1 VALTLTGAQQAMVR
15 TVLLALGLSVA
26 GWFVGHGFARGRS
39 ADRYVTVKGVS
50 EREVRANLA
59 LWPLRIVATDNDLA
73 RAQARIATSVQEIRR
88 FLVRNR
94 VDTAGVELQGYEVND
109 AYANQFR
116 SSGEVGNRYVIRQ
129 TVMVRSEQP
138 DVVLAASQ
146 RVGELVD
153 AGVVLS
159 SGGEYGSGGPT
170 FLFTQLNTLKPQM
183 IAEATARAR
192 ESAQQ
197 FARDSRSAL
206 GGIRTASQGM
216 FEILPRD
223 QAPGVQE
230 ESQLVKIVR
239 VVSTVEYFL
248 RD

>member
-1 VALTLTGAQQAMVR
+1 MALSLTGTQQAMVR
-15 TVLLALGLSVA
+15 TVLLALGLSLA

-73 RAQARIATSVQEIRR
+73 RAQARIAASVQEIRR
-88 FLVRNR
+88 FLARNR

>member
-1 VALTLTGAQQAMVR
+1 MLAMTGVSQAMLR
-15 TVLLALGLSVA
+15 TATLAVGLVLA

-59 LWPLRIVATDNDLA
+59 LWPLRIVATDNDLGL
-73 RAQARIATSVQEIRR
+73 AQARIAASVQQIRR
-88 FLVRNR
+88 FLARNR

-146 RVGELVD
+146 RVGELVN

-159 SGGEYGSGGPT
+159 SGGDYGSGGPT

-183 IAEATARAR
+183 IGEATARAR

>member
-1 VALTLTGAQQAMVR
+1 VALTLTGTQQAMVR
-15 TVLLALGLSVA
+15 TVLLALGLSLA

-73 RAQARIATSVQEIRR
+73 RAQARIAASVQEIRR

-116 SSGEVGNRYVIRQ
+116 SSDEVGNRYVIRQ

-146 RVGELVD
+146 RVGALVD

>member
-1 VALTLTGAQQAMVR
+1 MALTLTGTQQAMVR
-15 TVLLALGLSVA
+15 TVLLALGLSLA

-50 EREVRANLA
+50 EREARANLA
-59 LWPLRIVATDNDLA
+59 LWPLRIVATDNDLGL
-73 RAQARIATSVQEIRR
+73 AQTRIAASVQHIRR
-88 FLVRNR
+88 FLARNR
-94 VDTAGVELQGYEVND
+94 VDTTGVELQGYEVND

-146 RVGELVD
+146 RVGELVN

-159 SGGEYGSGGPT
+159 SGGDYGSGGPT

-192 ESAQQ
+192 ESAEQ

>member
-1 VALTLTGAQQAMVR
+1 MALTLTGTQQAMVR
-15 TVLLALGLSVA
+15 TVLLALGLSLA

-59 LWPLRIVATDNDLA
+59 LWPLRIVATDNDLGL
-73 RAQARIATSVQEIRR
+73 AQARIAASVQQIRR
-88 FLVRNR
+88 FLARNR

-146 RVGELVD
+146 RVGELVN

-159 SGGEYGSGGPT
+159 SGGDYGSGGPT

>member
-1 VALTLTGAQQAMVR
+1 VALTLTGTQQAMVR
-15 TVLLALGLSVA
+15 TVLLALGLSLA

-73 RAQARIATSVQEIRR
+73 RAQARIAASVQEIRR

-94 VDTAGVELQGYEVND
+94 VDTVGVELQGYEVND

-116 SSGEVGNRYVIRQ
+116 SSDEVGNRYVIRQ

>member
-1 VALTLTGAQQAMVR
+1 
-15 TVLLALGLSVA
+15 VLLALGLSLA

-59 LWPLRIVATDNDLA
+59 LWPLRIVATDNDLGL
-73 RAQARIATSVQEIRR
+73 AQARIAASVQQIRR
-88 FLVRNR
+88 FLARNR

-146 RVGELVD
+146 RVGELVN

-159 SGGEYGSGGPT
+159 SGGDYGSGGPT

>member
-1 VALTLTGAQQAMVR
+1 MALTLTGTQQAMVR
-15 TVLLALGLSVA
+15 TVLLALGLSLA

-73 RAQARIATSVQEIRR
+73 RAQARIAASVQEIRR
-88 FLVRNR
+88 FLARNR

-116 SSGEVGNRYVIRQ
+116 SSDEVGNRYVIRQ

>member
-1 VALTLTGAQQAMVR
+1 MALTLTGTQQAMVR
-15 TVLLALGLSVA
+15 TVLLALGLSLA

-88 FLVRNR
+88 FLARNR

>member
-1 VALTLTGAQQAMVR
+1 MMLTMTGVSQAMLR
-15 TVLLALGLSVA
+15 TAILAVGLVLA

-73 RAQARIATSVQEIRR
+73 RAQTRIATSVQEIRR

>member
-1 VALTLTGAQQAMVR
+1 MALTLTGTQQAMVR
-15 TVLLALGLSVA
+15 TVLLALGLSLA

-59 LWPLRIVATDNDLA
+59 LWPLRIVATDNDLGL
-73 RAQARIATSVQEIRR
+73 AQARIAASVQQIRR
-88 FLVRNR
+88 FLARNR
-94 VDTAGVELQGYEVND
+94 VDTAGIELQGYEVND
-109 AYANQFR
+109 AYANQYR

>member
-1 VALTLTGAQQAMVR
+1 MLTMTGVSQAMLR
-15 TVLLALGLSVA
+15 TAILAVGLVLA

-73 RAQARIATSVQEIRR
+73 RAQARIAASVQEIRR

-146 RVGELVD
+146 RVGELVN

-159 SGGEYGSGGPT
+159 SGGDYGSGGPT

-183 IAEATARAR
+183 IGEATARAR

>member
-1 VALTLTGAQQAMVR
+1 MALTLTGAQQAMVR

-88 FLVRNR
+88 FLARNR

>member
-1 VALTLTGAQQAMVR
+1 
-15 TVLLALGLSVA
+15 
-26 GWFVGHGFARGRS
+26 
-39 ADRYVTVKGVS
+39 
-50 EREVRANLA
+50 
-59 LWPLRIVATDNDLA
+59 
-73 RAQARIATSVQEIRR
+73 
-88 FLVRNR
+88 
-94 VDTAGVELQGYEVND
+94 
-109 AYANQFR
+109 
-116 SSGEVGNRYVIRQ
+116 
-129 TVMVRSEQP
+129 
-138 DVVLAASQ
+138 
-146 RVGELVD
+146 
-153 AGVVLS
+153 
-159 SGGEYGSGGPT
+159 
-170 FLFTQLNTLKPQM
+170 M

>member
-1 VALTLTGAQQAMVR
+1 MAFTLTGTQQAMVR

-26 GWFVGHGFARGRS
+26 GWFVGHGFAKGRS
-39 ADRYVTVKGVS
+39 SDRYVTVKGVS

-59 LWPLRIVATDNDLA
+59 LWPLRLVATDNDLA
-73 RAQARIATSVQEIRR
+73 RAQSRIAFSVAEVRR
-88 FLVRNR
+88 FLARNR
-94 VDTAGVELQGYEVND
+94 VDTAGLELQGYEVND
-109 AYANQFR
+109 AYANQYR
-116 SSGEVGNRYVIRQ
+116 SSDGVGNRYVIRQ

-138 DVVLAASQ
+138 DIVLAASQ

-192 ESAQQ
+192 ESAEQ

-216 FEILPRD
+216 FGILPRD

>member
-1 VALTLTGAQQAMVR
+1 VALTLTGTQQAMVR
-15 TVLLALGLSVA
+15 TVLLALGLSLA

-88 FLVRNR
+88 FLARNR